1 MNRIALLTDFGVVDG
16 YVGVMKGAIACIAPG
31 VMCIDISHDI
41 APQDLWGG
49 RFCLM
54 NAAPYF
60 PTETVFLGVVDPGVG
75 GDRQGI
81 AVRFK
86 QGYFVGPD
94 NGLVSGLLEKFEAI
108 AAVSLNNS
116 QYWRTSDRERISQT
130 FHGRDIF
137 APVAAHLAQGV
148 PLAKLG
154 SPLNL
159 DELITLPLPSY
170 VHRAD
175 QIEGTIQ
182 HIDHFGNLITTIPAQ
197 LCANI
202 QGYVLWGDRQ
212 IPLVT
217 TYSQVPSKTLCAL
230 IGSHGWLEISLNQ
243 GNASQKL
250 AAKRHDPI
258 IFIQQK

>member
-1 MNRIALLTDFGVVDG
+1 MKAIALLTDFGTTDG

-31 VMCIDISHDI
+31 VMCIDLSHDI
-41 APQDLWGG
+41 APQDLWSG

-60 PTETVFLGVVDPGVG
+60 PAQTVFLGVVDPGVG

-81 AVRFK
+81 AVQFK

-108 AAVSLNNS
+108 AAVSLDNP
-116 QYWRTSDRERISQT
+116 QYWRTPDREQISRT

-137 APVAAHLAQGV
+137 APVAAHLATGI
-148 PLAKLG
+148 AFEKLG
-154 SPLNL
+154 SPVNL
-159 DELITLPLPSY
+159 DELITLPLPPY
-170 VHRAD
+170 IHRED
-175 QIEGTIQ
+175 YIEGTIQ

-197 LCANI
+197 LCATL
-202 QGYVLWGDRQ
+202 QGYVLWGDRH

-217 TYSQVPSKTLCAL
+217 TYSQVPSQKPCAL
-230 IGSHGWLEISLNQ
+230 IGSHSWLEISINQ
-243 GNASQKL
+243 GNARQKL

-258 IFIQQK
+258 IFYPHK